1 MKKFSKYIEEMSM
14 SVTLKPHNKGGIGN
28 NYKVTKVGDKMKQH
42 GGIKPGHIVHDSH
55 IDDLKDSQI
64 KVKYEKPKPNMKKES
79 NDSMQRMADTYMDHE
94 DHKDKK
100 VQSHIKKAKKA
111 YDSGDHEGFYN
122 HTQNAADHAQSLKKN
137 EAIERR
143 MDRKTIIATDPATG
157 RKVVKVA
164 PKKEIDIGKGKN
176 ESVEE
181 GKYNPNIKVPGVGGP
196 KYMDNLKKSI
206 EKTTG
211 HLKPSKNPGLY
222 RDGKKVDK
230 PLKVIN
236 REKQNSVNEISDTT
250 KLSYINKA
258 NKAITDREK
267 LHLKIGAKVDK
278 DKTLEKMRKG
288 VAMAKSKLGE
298 AMDPIGK
305 SGRHDIHHTDTSD
318 YNYHSSHASNVSHG
332 SKGSDEAGE
341 DQYHYKFKDH
351 KIDVN
356 DDHTDTK
363 MSHVQQRVKASG
375 VSPKHHDAV
384 SKSIHKHITMEGV
397 MKMYELKISTMQKY
411 KQAARSDVQDGE
423 NARHKGYPEKDI
435 DKRQDKR
442 YKGIDTANKRID
454 KKQVKMAK
462 GVAFDKRYKGGNM
475 TGASKAIDKIKPGLS
490 DHPKVKSA
498 LRRANEEI
506 GE

>member
-1 MKKFSKYIEEMSM
+1 MKKFKQHIDEMSM
-14 SVTLKPHNKGGIGN
+14 SVTLKPHNKGGVGN

-64 KVKYEKPKPNMKKES
+64 KVKYEKPKVKKMGES
-79 NDSMQRMADTYMDHE
+79 NSSMDRMMDTYNDHE
-94 DHKDKK
+94 DNKHPK

-111 YDSGDHEGFYN
+111 YDDGDHEGFHN
-122 HTQNAADHAQSLKKN
+122 HTQNAADAAYANRKPKN

-181 GKYNPNIKVPGVGGP
+181 GKYNPHISMPGIGG
-196 KYMDNLKKSI
+196 KEYMKNLRKSI
-206 EKTTG
+206 KRDPQ
-211 HLKPSKNPGLY
+211 LNPKPSK
-222 RDGKKVDK
+222 DGKKVDVK
-230 PLKVIN
+230 
-236 REKQNSVNEISDTT
+236 EISDTT

-318 YNYHSSHASNVSHG
+318 YNYKSSHASSVNHG
-332 SKGSDEAGE
+332 SKGSDQAGE

-356 DDHTDTK
+356 DNHTDTK

-384 SKSIHKHITMEGV
+384 SKNIHKHITQESV

-411 KQAARSDVQDGE
+411 KQAAHKDVQDGE
-423 NARHKGYPEKDI
+423 NARHKGYPEKAI
-435 DKRQDKR
+435 DKQQDKR

-475 TGASKAIDKIKPGLS
+475 TGASNAINKIKPGLA
-490 DHPKVKSA
+490 DHPKVKDA
-498 LRRANEEI
+498 LRKANEEYK

>member
-1 MKKFSKYIEEMSM
+1 MKKFKQHIDEMSM
-14 SVTLKPHNKGGIGN
+14 SVTLKPHNKGGVGN

-64 KVKYEKPKPNMKKES
+64 KVKYEKPKPSMKKES
-79 NDSMQRMADTYMDHE
+79 SDSMQRMADTWNDHA
-94 DHKDKK
+94 DHKDPK
-100 VQSHIKKAKKA
+100 VQKHIKKAEKA
-111 YDSGDHEGFYN
+111 YNDKDHEGFYN
-122 HTQNAADHAQSLKKN
+122 HTQRAADHAYALKSKQKN

-181 GKYNPNIKVPGVGGP
+181 GKYNPHISMPGIGG
-196 KYMDNLKKSI
+196 KEYMKNLRKSI
-206 EKTTG
+206 KRDPQ
-211 HLKPSKNPGLY
+211 LNPKPNK
-222 RDGKKVDK
+222 DGKKVDVK
-230 PLKVIN
+230 
-236 REKQNSVNEISDTT
+236 EISDTT

-318 YNYHSSHASNVSHG
+318 YNYKSSHASSVNHG
-332 SKGSDEAGE
+332 SKGSDQAGE

-356 DDHTDTK
+356 DNHTDTK

-384 SKSIHKHITMEGV
+384 SKNIHKHITQESV

-411 KQAARSDVQDGE
+411 KQAAHKDVQDGE
-423 NARHKGYPEKDI
+423 NARHKGYPEKAI
-435 DKRQDKR
+435 DKQQDKR

-475 TGASKAIDKIKPGLS
+475 TGASNAINKIKPGLA
-490 DHPKVKSA
+490 DHPKVKDA
-498 LRRANEEI
+498 LRKANEEYK